1 MRKSPICFKGTQK
14 EKHSHAA
21 GNFNRQQPSQATT
34 KPGNAPPTS
43 MQRSIK
49 NRQKQSFL
57 GHILE
62 EIAFCTPIKRRNQA
76 KTNKTKQKQSKT
88 VKKFQNMIDND

>member
-1 MRKSPICFKGTQK
+1 MRKKPNLLQRHSKG
-14 EKHSHAA
+14 KHSHAA
-21 GNFNRQQPSQATT
+21 GNFNRQQPSQATLHRHPCNT
-34 KPGNAPPTS
+34 QS
-43 MQRSIK
+43 K

-76 KTNKTKQKQSKT
+76 KTNKTKQKKSKT